1 VAKQSLT
8 LSGDARRGPQG
19 VVIDAS
25 IDTDGLTLDALLPE
39 KPAAPA
45 GEAKRVG
52 LEPWPLPVTGKVY
65 VRAGFLEW
73 KGRRVA
79 PLLASLELE
88 RERIALDVAEADLC
102 GLSLPLSV
110 MAAPKRYEGRISIHT
125 KNESLERIAHCL
137 SGERL
142 VLTGDVDLD
151 VELRSQGTP
160 AELVRNLQGTVNV
173 QARKG
178 RVHKFGLLGNLLA
191 YVKGQGLLEKDTPG
205 MDREGFPYQELNVK
219 AAIGGGKVTVDESN
233 FLSPAL
239 GLVATGTV
247 GIPDGKAALT
257 VLVAPLGRVD
267 RLIGKIPVIGYI
279 FGGSIL
285 SVPVQVSGDIR
296 DPLVLPLDPRA
307 IASRVVGIFER
318 TFKLPGKLFMPG
330 DEVEKPAPQAAPGP
344 PAEPLY

>member
-1 VAKQSLT
+1 
-8 LSGDARRGPQG
+8 
-19 VVIDAS
+19 
-25 IDTDGLTLDALLPE
+25 
-39 KPAAPA
+39 
-45 GEAKRVG
+45 
-52 LEPWPLPVTGKVY
+52 
-65 VRAGFLEW
+65 VRAGFVQW

-79 PLLASLELE
+79 PLLASLELG

-110 MAAPKRYEGRISIHT
+110 TAAPKRYDGRISIHT
-125 KNESLERIAHCL
+125 KNESLETIAHCL

-151 VELRSQGTP
+151 VELRSQGAP

-173 QARKG
+173 QARNG
-178 RVHKFGLLGNLLA
+178 RVHKFGLLANLLA
-191 YVKGQGLLEKDTPG
+191 YVKGQGLLTKESPG
-205 MDREGFPYQELNVK
+205 VDREGFPYSELNVK
-219 AAIGGGKVTVDESN
+219 AGVGGGRVTVDEAN

-247 GIPDGKAALT
+247 GITDGKAALT

-267 RLIGKIPVIGYI
+267 KLLGKIPVIGYI

-296 DPLVLPLDPRA
+296 DPLVVPLDPRA

-330 DEVEKPAPQAAPGP
+330 EQAENPAPKAAPEPPPGP
-344 PAEPLY
+344 RY